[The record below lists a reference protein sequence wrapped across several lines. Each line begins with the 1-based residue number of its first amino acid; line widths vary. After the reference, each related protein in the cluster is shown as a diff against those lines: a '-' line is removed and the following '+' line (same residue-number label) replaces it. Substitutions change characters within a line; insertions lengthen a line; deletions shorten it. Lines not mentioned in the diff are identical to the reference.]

1 MEHPT
6 LQKDTPA
13 WIFQVWASFL
23 LSTLSTSI
31 GILYLPVDGWMK
43 GFLGMGLLFSVGS
56 CFSLA
61 KTLRDNHE
69 SSKILNR
76 LTDAKTEKMLR
87 EYEMKSD
94 LEPRLSS

>member
-1 MEHPT
+1 MEHPL
-6 LQKDTPA
+6 LQKDTAA

-23 LSTLSTSI
+23 LAVLSTAL

-43 GFLGMGLLFSVGS
+43 GFLAMGLIFTVGS

-69 SSKILNR
+69 SSKLLNR
-76 LTDAKTEKMLR
+76 ITDAKTEKILR
-87 EYEMKSD
+87 EYEMKS
-94 LEPRLSS
+94 ETGAS